1 MLALQVGG
9 WGSQKGMDR
18 KLGDCCIG
26 MLMTQIS
33 RKEQSGKNI
42 ALVRLYVA
50 HSKMP
55 QLPGVR

>member
-1 MLALQVGG
+1 
-9 WGSQKGMDR
+9 MDR